1 MLLDKLA
8 VACIL
13 IIKETN
19 AFDKDQWSVAKL
31 IDVKDSPPYFL
42 LVLGCIVG
50 SALELFLLGPPAM
63 QRAQSWCLAKRAK
76 QTYRFYLLLAFFY
89 GANTDIS
96 ATIAF
101 ARDDLL
107 SSDKSTVNIVMDISE
122 CLILKMATGSNADDA
137 IKKFVLCPLDTLFVS
152 TQLLFSIFWHAT
164 RIDEDKPRSNA
175 QAFHCQWPNFHN
187 LVVLGHSVPVCL
199 PHDSRGCHFSNGAYL
214 LLGGHSAFCSLQ
226 SYGMAGMDLDPNFC
240 VESCAWR
247 ILCSEPRGAGLQRTP
262 CLWLRQ
268 AALVQILT
276 LIILSIPQPCFDLW
290 LDTDLQDHGNTLGIG
305 MFGMCGYW
313 STPKCLILH
322 SEHFCW
328 RLLVF
333 NSHFPS
339 LCR

>member
-1 MLLDKLA
+1 MSKTPRHTSCWSL
-8 VACIL
+8 VALWALRWSSFCSARLQCKEHSHGAWPSVQSKHIIDSTCCWPSSTVPIL
-13 IIKETN
+13 
-19 AFDKDQWSVAKL
+19 
-31 IDVKDSPPYFL
+31 
-42 LVLGCIVG
+42 
-50 SALELFLLGPPAM
+50 
-63 QRAQSWCLAKRAK
+63 
-76 QTYRFYLLLAFFY
+76 TYRQQLL
-89 GANTDIS
+89 
-96 ATIAF
+96 F

-240 VESCAWR
+240 VESCA
-247 ILCSEPRGAGLQRTP
+247 
-262 CLWLRQ
+262 
-268 AALVQILT
+268 
-276 LIILSIPQPCFDLW
+276 
-290 LDTDLQDHGNTLGIG
+290 
-305 MFGMCGYW
+305 
-313 STPKCLILH
+313 
-322 SEHFCW
+322 
-328 RLLVF
+328 
-333 NSHFPS
+333 
-339 LCR
+339 

>member
-137 IKKFVLCPLDTLFVS
+137 IKKFVLWTLYLCQLNFSLAYSGTPQGLMKTSQEATRKLFIVNGPIF
-152 TQLLFSIFWHAT
+152 TIWWYLVIPYQCVFLMTAVVVIFPTVLIYCWVAILLFAAFNLMVWQVWILIQIF
-164 RIDEDKPRSNA
+164 
-175 QAFHCQWPNFHN
+175 
-187 LVVLGHSVPVCL
+187 
-199 PHDSRGCHFSNGAYL
+199 
-214 LLGGHSAFCSLQ
+214 
-226 SYGMAGMDLDPNFC
+226 
-240 VESCAWR
+240 AWR
-247 ILCSEPRGAGLQRTP
+247 AAPEEYYAPSHEVLDFKGHHAFGCARP
-262 CLWLRQ
+262 LWFR
-268 AALVQILT
+268 
-276 LIILSIPQPCFDLW
+276 F
-290 LDTDLQDHGNTLGIG
+290 
-305 MFGMCGYW
+305 
-313 STPKCLILH
+313 
-322 SEHFCW
+322 
-328 RLLVF
+328 
-333 NSHFPS
+333 
-339 LCR
+339 